1 MPKFKKK
8 PVIIEAVQFTGD
20 NWEEL
25 VKFITVPFEAFVAEQ
40 YILIP
45 TGAGDYKADLNDWII
60 KGVHGEFYPC
70 EPDIFEETYEEV
82 LE

>member
-25 VKFITVPFEAFVAEQ
+25 DKFITGPFTAFVAEK
-40 YILIP
+40 YLIIP
-45 TGAGDYKADLNDWII
+45 TLEGDHKAELNDWII

-70 EPDIFEETYEEV
+70 KPDIFKETYEE
-82 LE
+82 LSE

>member
-8 PVIIEAVQFTGD
+8 PVTIEAVQFTGD
-20 NWEEL
+20 NWKEI

-40 YILIP
+40 YITIP
-45 TGAGDYKADLNDWII
+45 TGAGDYKVELNDWII
-60 KGVHGEFYPC
+60 RGVHGEFYPC
-70 EPDIFEETYEEV
+70 EPGIFEKTYEEL